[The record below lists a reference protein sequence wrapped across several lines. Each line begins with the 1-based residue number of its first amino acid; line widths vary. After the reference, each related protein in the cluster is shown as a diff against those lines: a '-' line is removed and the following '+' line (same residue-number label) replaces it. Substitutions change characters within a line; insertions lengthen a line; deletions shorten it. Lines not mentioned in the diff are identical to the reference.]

1 LTTYTTISIIVRTA
15 MKDNKLDDVA
25 VIIPAFNAGGFL
37 DQTLATVAGQ
47 TQLPAAV
54 VIADDCS
61 SDDTVD
67 RALGWQDR
75 LPIRVVRLASNAGPA
90 VARHQAIL
98 ATDEPVLAMLDAD
111 DLWLPDHLETMVTA
125 HRRAPGLVSAQELS
139 WMPGRGIHP
148 RGRSVKIQLVAA
160 DREQQ
165 LAELLQRNYVNFPL
179 FSRALYERAGGFRE
193 RFLVGEDWDLWIRM
207 LRAGAVITQTSH
219 PTALHRE
226 RPRSLSADPRANVEY
241 GIAVLTVARAE
252 ASSELEREAADRG
265 LRALYARKRY
275 YDAYALALGGH
286 PWRARLAA
294 ARAPK
299 AGGLRVGLGLVALA
313 LAPRASLRVDQAT
326 RRFRV
331 FRPE

>member
-1 LTTYTTISIIVRTA
+1 
-15 MKDNKLDDVA
+15 MKDNTLAHVA
-25 VIIPAFNAGGFL
+25 VIIPAFNVGGFL

-47 TQLPAAV
+47 TRLPAAV
-54 VIADDCS
+54 VVADDCS
-61 SDDTVD
+61 SDDTVE

-75 LPIRVVRLASNAGPA
+75 LPVQVLRLGSNAGPA

-98 ATDEPVLAMLDAD
+98 GTNAPLLAMLDAD

-125 HRRAPGLVSAQELS
+125 YERTPGLVSAQEYS
-139 WMPGRGIHP
+139 WMPGRGIHVG
-148 RGRSVKIQLVAA
+148 GRRVRNQPVAA

-165 LAELLQRNYVNFPL
+165 LVALLQQNYVNFPL
-179 FSRALYERAGGFRE
+179 FPRALYDRAGGFRE

-207 LRAGAVITQTSH
+207 LRAGAAITQTSH

-226 RPRSLSADPRANVEY
+226 RPRSLSADPRATVEH
-241 GIAVLTVARAE
+241 GIAVLTTAREE
-252 ASSELEREAADRG
+252 ARSAVEREAADQG
-265 LRALYARKRY
+265 LRALHARKRY
-275 YDAYALALGGH
+275 YDAYALAMGGH
-286 PWRARLAA
+286 PWRARLEA

-299 AGGLRVGLGLVALA
+299 GGGLRVGVGLGAIV
-313 LAPRASLRVDQAT
+313 LAPRMSLRVDRAT